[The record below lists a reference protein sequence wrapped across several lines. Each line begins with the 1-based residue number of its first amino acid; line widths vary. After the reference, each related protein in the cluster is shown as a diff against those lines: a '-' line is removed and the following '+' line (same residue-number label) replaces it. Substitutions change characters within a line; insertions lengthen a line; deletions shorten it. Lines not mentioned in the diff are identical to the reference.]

1 MTPLGCALLA
11 VAMFLPFFGL
21 VHWHFR
27 RLEDPR
33 YLRGQGVIIVA
44 DRILEARSAPIGSYM
59 GCPIWGSV
67 TFLGMRYRFDRV
79 IDARKRERIGPGEL
93 YLDPGLVYITG

>member
-1 MTPLGCALLA
+1 MAPLGFALLA
-11 VAMFLPFFGL
+11 VAIALPFFGL
-21 VHWHFR
+21 AHWHFR

-44 DRILEARSAPIGSYM
+44 ERILEARSAPIGTYM
-59 GCPIWGSV
+59 GCPVWGSV

-79 IDARKRERIGPGEL
+79 IDARKRERIKAREL
-93 YLDPGLVYITG
+93 YLEPGLVYVTD